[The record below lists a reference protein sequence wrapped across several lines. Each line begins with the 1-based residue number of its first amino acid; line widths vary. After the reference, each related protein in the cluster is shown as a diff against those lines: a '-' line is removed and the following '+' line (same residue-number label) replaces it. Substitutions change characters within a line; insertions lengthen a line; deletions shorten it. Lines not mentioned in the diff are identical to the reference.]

1 MEELALQVGHLIPF
15 IWLGWEGYFKGSPMI
30 QYTHLA
36 CLKVDLWFVFAINGL
51 FLCFTE
57 WKRIQIPDKYLRWIF
72 L

>member
-1 MEELALQVGHLIPF
+1 MRMLIKEDAGRNGRASFAGRSFDSVHLNGLRGLF
-15 IWLGWEGYFKGSPMI
+15 QGSPVI

-57 WKRIQIPDKYLRWIF
+57 
-72 L
+72 